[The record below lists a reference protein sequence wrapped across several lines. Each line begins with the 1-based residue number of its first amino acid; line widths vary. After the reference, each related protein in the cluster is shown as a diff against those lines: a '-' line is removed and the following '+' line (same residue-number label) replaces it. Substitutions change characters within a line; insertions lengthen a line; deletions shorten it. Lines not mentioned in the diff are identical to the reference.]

1 MGLLKKR
8 HSSNPE
14 GIYSMAEFTR
24 NKSTVLSTRLS
35 KEKAERLRAVA
46 ESRNLPIGMLV
57 RVVLNEFLSGRSASA
72 WF

>member
-1 MGLLKKR
+1 
-8 HSSNPE
+8 
-14 GIYSMAEFTR
+14 MAEFTR